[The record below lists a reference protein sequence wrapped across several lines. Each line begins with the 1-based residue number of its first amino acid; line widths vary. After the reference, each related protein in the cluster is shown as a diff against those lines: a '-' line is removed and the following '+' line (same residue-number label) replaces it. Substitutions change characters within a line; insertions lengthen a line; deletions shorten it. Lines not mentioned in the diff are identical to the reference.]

1 MLLNIDTLSL
11 YISMLIDQ
19 FSMLIGTGYIP
30 NSIDF
35 METCKIALNMCNNK
49 AIQMGNYCNIFYRC

>member
-1 MLLNIDTLSL
+1 
-11 YISMLIDQ
+11 MLIDQ
-19 FSMLIGTGYIP
+19 FSMLIGTGHIP